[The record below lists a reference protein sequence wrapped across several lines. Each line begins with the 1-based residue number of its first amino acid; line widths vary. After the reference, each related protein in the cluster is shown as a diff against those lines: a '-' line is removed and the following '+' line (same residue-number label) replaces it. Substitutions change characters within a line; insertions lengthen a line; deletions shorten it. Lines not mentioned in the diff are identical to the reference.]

1 MKIRITENQYS
12 KLVKEQEFNIGKAT
26 LKKLGVSWDKLNNLI
41 SRLRNPTDEDFD
53 FLTNLSPNQ
62 LKAVLKLV
70 PGKDT
75 VNLPDL
81 YPIPL
86 VGKVTKYI
94 NSCYGF
100 RRATGTNR
108 LHAGVDLDTTGL
120 KSNQPLMA
128 ACSGVVVS
136 ATESGDCGGFIKIKC
151 NSDYEVGY
159 CHLRVVNDNLIGL
172 KVPKGFPIGVS
183 GGGKDENLSGNS
195 MGPHLHYITWR
206 GGKKV
211 NPINVMDGGHTIPA
225 GGKENKSGNFCNP
238 NPPTKQ

>member
-1 MKIRITENQYS
+1 MKITITENQYGQ
-12 KLVKEQEFNIGKAT
+12 LIEQSYKDRLKKAA
-26 LKKLGVSWDKLNNLI
+26 LEKLGVSWDKLQDLI
-41 SRLRNPTDEDFD
+41 SRLRNPTEKDFE
-53 FLTNLSPNQ
+53 FLTNLSSRKLQ
-62 LKAVLKLV
+62 AVLKLV

-136 ATESGDCGGFIKIKC
+136 AKEVGDCGGFIKINC
-151 NSDYEVGY
+151 NNGDAVGY

-195 MGPHLHYITWR
+195 MGPHLHYITWK

-211 NPINVMDGGHTIPA
+211 NPITVISGGYSIPA
-225 GGKENKSGNFCNP
+225 GGKENRSGKFCDP
-238 NPPTKQ
+238 NAK

>member
-1 MKIRITENQYS
+1 MKIRITENQYGE
-12 KLVKEQEFNIGKAT
+12 LVEQSYKDRLKKAA
-26 LKKLGVSWDKLNNLI
+26 LEKLGVSWDKVQKLI
-41 SRLRNPTDEDFD
+41 SRLRKPTEKDFE
-53 FLTNLSPNQ
+53 FLTNLSGRKLQ
-62 LKAVLKLV
+62 AVLKLV
-70 PGKDT
+70 PGKSN

-86 VGKVTKYI
+86 VGKLKKHI

-128 ACSGVVVS
+128 ACSGVVVN
-136 ATESGDCGGFIKIKC
+136 AEEVGDCGGFIKINC
-151 NSDYEVGY
+151 NNGDAVGY

-195 MGPHLHYITWR
+195 MGPHLHYITWK

-211 NPINVMDGGHTIPA
+211 NPISVIAGGHSITA
-225 GGKENKSGNFCNP
+225 GGKENRSGKFCDP
-238 NPPTKQ
+238 NAK